1 MTNLMS
7 KISPSILSMIRM
19 DHTHVMST
27 FHQYMLSSSPS
38 KKRAIVD
45 NICLAVG
52 MHAQLEE
59 ELFYPEMRKVKHDD
73 AVLDKS
79 VPEHN
84 EMRQIMDRLKGAD
97 PSSKGYDQAVMA
109 LMREIMHHVADEETT
124 LLPEAERY
132 ISEDRLSELG
142 AEWTRRRVQ
151 MSKPYAG
158 EIAYNTAR
166 TFSTGTMVAL
176 AGTALAIGYM
186 FNRSSSHHH
195 QQTGHE
201 MRH

>member
-1 MTNLMS
+1 MTNLIN
-7 KISPSILSMIRM
+7 KLSPNILSMIRM

-45 NICLAVG
+45 NICLAVS

-59 ELFYPEMRKVKHDD
+59 ELFYPELRKVSHDAD
-73 AVLDKS
+73 VLDKS

-84 EMRQIMDRLKGAD
+84 EMRQIMDRLRGAD
-97 PSSKGYDQAVMA
+97 PRSKGYDQAVMA

-124 LLPEAERY
+124 LLPEAEKY
-132 ISEDRLSELG
+132 ISEERLAELG
-142 AEWTRRRVQ
+142 AEWTKRRVR
-151 MSKPYAG
+151 MSKPFAG
-158 EIAYNTAR
+158 EIAINTAK

-176 AGTALAIGYM
+176 AGTALALGYM
-186 FNRSSSHHH
+186 FNQRSSSHH
-195 QQTGHE
+195 QQSSH
-201 MRH
+201 MHH

>member
-1 MTNLMS
+1 MTNLVN
-7 KISPSILSMIRM
+7 KLSPSILSMIRM
-19 DHTHVMST
+19 DHTHVMAT

-45 NICLAVG
+45 NICLAVS

-59 ELFYPEMRKVKHDD
+59 ELFYPEMRKVSHDSD
-73 AVLDKS
+73 VLDKS

-97 PSSKGYDQAVMA
+97 PKSKGYDQAVMA

-124 LLPEAERY
+124 LLPEAEKY
-132 ISEDRLSELG
+132 ISEERLSELG
-142 AEWTRRRVQ
+142 AEWTRRRVR
-151 MSKPYAG
+151 MAKPYAG
-158 EIAYNTAR
+158 EIAINTAK

-186 FNRSSSHHH
+186 FNQRSSHHQH
-195 QQTGHE
+195 GAHS

>member
-1 MTNLMS
+1 MANLVN
-7 KISPSILSMIRM
+7 KISPSILSMIRL

-27 FHQYMLSSSPS
+27 FHQYMLSSSPG

-45 NICLAVG
+45 NICLAVS

-59 ELFYPEMRKVKHDD
+59 ELFYPEMRKVSHDE

-97 PSSKGYDQAVMA
+97 PASKGYDQAVMA
-109 LMREIMHHVADEETT
+109 LMREILHHVADEETT
-124 LLPEAERY
+124 LLPEAEKY
-132 ISEDRLSELG
+132 ISEERLAELG
-142 AEWTRRRVQ
+142 AEWTKRRVR
-151 MSKPYAG
+151 MAKPYAG
-158 EIAYNTAR
+158 EIAINTAR

-186 FNRSSSHHH
+186 FNHRSSSHH
-195 QQTGHE
+195 QQSGHNV
-201 MRH
+201 HH